1 MNALLVDRE
10 GDVWRVAG
18 RTPEGAELLVC
29 DSPQDPEDIGE
40 AGPTYFPWTRRTVE
54 SWFGPLVPATPD
66 AEVSELA
73 AVDAA
78 LHEVFGRDESAWTLE
93 QSQAY
98 LVQID
103 AVHARF
109 EHARTVAA

>member
-1 MNALLVDRE
+1 MSALFVDRE

-29 DSPQDPEDIGE
+29 DDPQEPSDVGDPGST
-40 AGPTYFPWTRRTVE
+40 AFPWTRRTVE
-54 SWFGPLVPATPD
+54 RWFGPLVPATPD

-73 AVDAA
+73 AVDAV

-98 LVQID
+98 LAQID

-109 EHARTVAA
+109 EHSRTVTA